1 MFSVG
6 KFLRQ
11 GAMPRSCANVLGLV
25 ERNIESHRIACE
37 FDLYID
43 YIDIYIYLYIYILI
57 IYIYIDYIYIYIDY
71 IYIDDIVPDY
81 SSIV

>member
-43 YIDIYIYLYIYILI
+43 YIDIYIF
-57 IYIYIDYIYIYIDY
+57 IYIDYIYILIIY